1 MEQNKINRMVKAY
14 IDQILMW
21 LIIFIGF
28 VTFLFLVIDYSSVMR
43 IKGNLDLMSEYG
55 ARMVAL
61 DESTTDIADK
71 LNNMKSPYFAS
82 IDAIDITCATTTSG
96 TYQVIFN
103 IYTSYDDTKVL
114 DPVTNMQSRRV
125 VFNDRGSDEIECDLT
140 LIKQ

>member
-1 MEQNKINRMVKAY
+1 MEQNKINNMLKAY

-28 VTFLFLVIDYSSVMR
+28 VTFLFLVIDYSNVMR
-43 IKGNLDLMSEYG
+43 IKGNIDLMSEYS

-61 DESTTDIADK
+61 DTSNEDIADK
-71 LNNMKSPYFAS
+71 LNNMKSPYFANV
-82 IDAIDITCATTTSG
+82 DALDITCTTTTSG

-103 IYTSYDDTKVL
+103 IYASYDGTKVL
-114 DPVTNMQSRRV
+114 DPVSNMKSRRV